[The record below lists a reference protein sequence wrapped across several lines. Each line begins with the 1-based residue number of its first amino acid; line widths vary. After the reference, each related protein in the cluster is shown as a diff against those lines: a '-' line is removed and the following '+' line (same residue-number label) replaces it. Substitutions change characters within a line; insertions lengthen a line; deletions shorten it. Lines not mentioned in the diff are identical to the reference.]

1 MFTIPQMI
9 KLCCGGY
16 EMVTL
21 TVGYILQ
28 LKVLSVSSSGVVPG
42 NINDVVN

>member
-1 MFTIPQMI
+1 MFTIPQKI

-16 EMVTL
+16 EIVTL

-28 LKVLSVSSSGVVPG
+28 LKVISVSSNGVVPG
-42 NINDVVN
+42 NMTDVVN

>member
-1 MFTIPQMI
+1 MI

-28 LKVLSVSSSGVVPG
+28 LKVILVSSGGVVPG
-42 NINDVVN
+42 NMTVVVN